1 MGIKKWLVWFAGTCV
16 VLAALFG
23 LYNVLIDPF
32 GVFGDPVFDW
42 YAYDM
47 TQNPR
52 VAKLA
57 YLERHH
63 GEYDSFVIGSSK
75 VSSISCEEL
84 NGYLNARFYNMTWY
98 GGKLGDEL
106 DAANYK
112 RIIFPMMTL

>member
-16 VLAALFG
+16 VLTVLFG

-32 GVFGDPVFDW
+32 GVCGDRVIDW

-57 YLERHH
+57 YLERYH

-75 VSSISCEEL
+75 VSSISCEDL
-84 NGYLNARFYNMTWY
+84 NGYLNARFYT
-98 GGKLGDEL
+98 
-106 DAANYK
+106 
-112 RIIFPMMTL
+112 IIWFKIWC